1 MRAMAGIPSVPKE
14 RAMVETLVAPDRET
28 EMLERHPLAEPSL
41 VMGRPVEDRGFEV
54 VQAGVGACAGLAI
67 GTAVAGPI
75 GTVVGGVVGAAA
87 GLLAGERI
95 ERAAGHAAETMDA
108 VDE

>member
-1 MRAMAGIPSVPKE
+1 MAETQLVQDPQDDV
-14 RAMVETLVAPDRET
+14 VEGHE
-28 EMLERHPLAEPSL
+28 LEEPSL
-41 VMGRPVEDRGFEV
+41 IMGRPVEDRGFEV
-54 VQAGVGACAGLAI
+54 VEAGVGAAAGLAI

-87 GLLAGERI
+87 GLIAGERI

-108 VDE
+108 VDD

>member
-1 MRAMAGIPSVPKE
+1 MIEQAVHDPEAEVVGTPV
-14 RAMVETLVAPDRET
+14 
-28 EMLERHPLAEPSL
+28 LEEPSL
-41 VMGRPVEDRGFEV
+41 IMGRPVEDRGFEV
-54 VQAGVGACAGLAI
+54 VEAGVGACAGLAI

>member
-1 MRAMAGIPSVPKE
+1 MRSKE
-14 RAMVETLVAPDRET
+14 RTMAETQLVRDVQADVVETGG
-28 EMLERHPLAEPSL
+28 LAEPSL
-41 VMGRPVEDRGFEV
+41 IMGRPVEDRGFEV
-54 VQAGVGACAGLAI
+54 VEAGVGACAGLAI

-75 GTVVGGVVGAAA
+75 GTVVGGFVGVAA

-108 VDE
+108 LDD